1 MVLEKISETIIM
13 GKGTWILP
21 QSLWQVSGPLPLVS
35 VLSLSG
41 EVQAC
46 GPVNRELV
54 EQEEPRPIQEVASM
68 V

>member
-1 MVLEKISETIIM
+1 M
-13 GKGTWILP
+13 GKGTWVLS
-21 QSLWQVSGPLPLVS
+21 QSLWQVSGPLPLVA

-41 EVQAC
+41 EVQPC

-54 EQEEPRPIQEVASM
+54 EQEEPRTLQEVASM

>member
-1 MVLEKISETIIM
+1 M

-41 EVQAC
+41 EIQTC

-54 EQEEPRPIQEVASM
+54 EQEEPRPVQEVASM